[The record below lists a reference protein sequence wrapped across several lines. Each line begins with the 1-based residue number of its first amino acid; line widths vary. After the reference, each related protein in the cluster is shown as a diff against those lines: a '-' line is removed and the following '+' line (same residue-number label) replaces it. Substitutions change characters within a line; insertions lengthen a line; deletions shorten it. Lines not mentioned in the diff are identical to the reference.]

1 LGKLPKC
8 QCKSFG
14 INGRLVNYP
23 KPENL
28 LEANTNKLNV
38 QRWLGRHDALDL
50 VAKTCSAVDVGCI
63 RQIRDEKLYLEVA
76 ATWDE
81 FCAHEL
87 SSSRRKIDTMIRQL
101 EELGPAY
108 FELSRLTRVTAEE
121 FRQLGPAVTADG
133 IQVNGEVVAFKPENR
148 EALDRAVASVRK
160 GRKPSNKTFGGVLEA
175 GYALAAQLE
184 QPPAL
189 PDTAQLLDL
198 AAVLQ
203 RLKRAGES
211 LGVFN
216 VEVKL

>member
-1 LGKLPKC
+1 
-8 QCKSFG
+8 
-14 INGRLVNYP
+14 
-23 KPENL
+23 
-28 LEANTNKLNV
+28 
-38 QRWLGRHDALDL
+38 
-50 VAKTCSAVDVGCI
+50 
-63 RQIRDEKLYLEVA
+63 
-76 ATWDE
+76 
-81 FCAHEL
+81 
-87 SSSRRKIDTMIRQL
+87 M
-101 EELGPAY
+101 
-108 FELSRLTRVTAEE
+108 
-121 FRQLGPAVTADG
+121 
-133 IQVNGEVVAFKPENR
+133 
-148 EALDRAVASVRK
+148 ASVRK